1 MFSLRKPLLIFFMVA
16 GLAMQSATAD
26 EVRLKNGDVITGTIV
41 KKETDKL
48 VLRTSYAGE
57 IQIAWSQIVQ
67 LSSSEPVQI
76 FLSDQTHFNGVIE
89 PSDDGRALIRL
100 SPDDTYADIDLNE
113 FNYIN
118 PSAEVSG
125 IGVVW
130 SGQVNVGGAF
140 TQGNTDT
147 SLLRLD
153 GETIARTKVNR
164 FTMGGQVN
172 RAKSNNV
179 DTEYNTRVNA
189 KYDHFLSKKWYL
201 YANATLENDK
211 FRDINLRSTVGGGS
225 GYQLYERDDLNLAI
239 EGGLNYLHA
248 DYDVAEDDS
257 YAIGRW
263 AVRYDQK
270 VYMTNIKFFHQHEVL
285 FGLDEFANTLV
296 FSKTGLQV
304 PIAEKLNASTQI
316 NLDYN
321 NQPVANRKK
330 LDKTL
335 LFSLGYGW

>member
-1 MFSLRKPLLIFFMVA
+1 MLSMRKLSLFLLLAV
-16 GLAMQSATAD
+16 GLAIQSAVAD
-26 EVRLKNGDVITGTIV
+26 EVRLKNGDVISGTIV

-57 IQIAWSQIVQ
+57 IHIAWSQILQ
-67 LSSSEPVQI
+67 LSSSETVKI
-76 FLSDQTHFNGVIE
+76 FLSDQTHFSGVIE

-100 SPDDTYADIDLNE
+100 EQYDAYADIDLNE
-113 FNYIN
+113 LTYIN
-118 PSAEVSG
+118 ASAEVSG
-125 IGVVW
+125 MGVIW
-130 SGQVNVGGAF
+130 SGQINVGGAF
-140 TQGNTDT
+140 TEGNTDT
-147 SLLRLD
+147 SLLRVG
-153 GETIARTKVNR
+153 GESIARTKVNR
-164 FTMGGQVN
+164 FTIGGQVN

-179 DTEYNTRVNA
+179 DTEYNSRANA

-201 YANATLENDK
+201 YSNSTLENDR

-270 VYMTNIKFFHQHEVL
+270 VYQDIKLFHQHEVL
-285 FGLDEFANTLV
+285 FSLEEFANTLV

-321 NQPVANRKK
+321 NQPVADRKK